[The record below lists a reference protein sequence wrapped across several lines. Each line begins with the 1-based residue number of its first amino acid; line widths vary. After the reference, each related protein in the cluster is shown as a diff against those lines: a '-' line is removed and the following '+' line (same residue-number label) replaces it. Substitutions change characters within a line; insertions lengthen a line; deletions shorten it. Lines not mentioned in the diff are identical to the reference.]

1 MRRSEEISRKSK
13 KGKKKNEKNQMF
25 ERKILKKE
33 KMEVEKTSEKK
44 KMKEI

>member
-13 KGKKKNEKNQMF
+13 KGKKKHEKNQMF

-44 KMKEI
+44 KK